1 MAPHLCIPL
10 QAMSLGAPITAAQF
24 IRRNLVPS
32 TLGNLLGG
40 SILVASAYACSLGS
54 PGHALQVG
62 SGLA

>member
-1 MAPHLCIPL
+1 
-10 QAMSLGAPITAAQF
+10 MSLGAPITAAQF

-62 SGLA
+62 RGLA